1 MLDLIEQ
8 QIITDLVIY
17 IREANAIYEKE
28 ETDSTVSQQ
37 DHCKNVLKRYVLEE
51 QLFFLIGMKQF
62 VFLWFQAG
70 SVFASIFHTGSFS
83 PYMIPAY
90 HRSTMFVFADR
101 GQYPLHSR
109 VAATIHRAMG
119 CNLKYVVTEISASK
133 NHSYQLA
140 GYMVMHYLAK
150 YVAKAE

>member
-17 IREANAIYEKE
+17 IRDTNAIYEKE

-37 DHCKNVLKRYVLEE
+37 DHCKSVSKRYALEE
-51 QLFFLIGMKQF
+51 LLFFLIGMKQF
-62 VFLWFQAG
+62 DFLWFQAG
-70 SVFASIFHTGSFS
+70 SVFASIFQSGSFS

-90 HRSTMFVFADR
+90 HRSTMFVGR
-101 GQYPLHSR
+101 
-109 VAATIHRAMG
+109 
-119 CNLKYVVTEISASK
+119 K
-133 NHSYQLA
+133 SYQLA

-150 YVAKAE
+150 YVAKAIRMVEQICHRSFIVLISGFQRNV